1 MEFDFTDQQMM
12 IKNIAK
18 EFAEQE
24 IAKSAVDRDKNAE
37 FPFEII
43 KKLGELGFLGMRVSP
58 DYGGPGLDTISYV
71 LALIEISKIDASVGV
86 ILSVNNSLVTF
97 VLEKFANDYLKNKYL
112 RKIALGEK
120 LGAFALS
127 EPEAGSDATKQKTF
141 AKKHSDYWILNGTK
155 NWITNGTTAD
165 YFIVFA
171 QTNMSLKHKG
181 ISAFVVEK
189 GTKGFEHGAKEDKM
203 GIKSS
208 DTCSLMFD
216 NCQIPSENLIGIEGE
231 GFKYAMSALNGGRIG
246 IAAQS
251 IGIAEAAFNAALRYS
266 KTRKAFGTE
275 ISNHQAIQFKLAE
288 MAADIEAAKLLTY
301 KAAYLEDT
309 DKNYNM
315 ASAIAK
321 LKASKTAVNCALES
335 VQIHGGY
342 GYVREYLVER
352 FLRDSKVTEIYE
364 GTSEI
369 QKIIIF
375 RELMKL

>member
-24 IAKSAVDRDKNAE
+24 IAKSAVDRGKNGE

-43 KKLGELGFLGMRVSP
+43 KKLGGLGFLGMRVSP

-86 ILSVNNSLVTF
+86 ILSVNNSLVTY
-97 VLEKFANDYLKNKYL
+97 VLEKFGDDFLKNKYL
-112 RKIALGEK
+112 RKIAIGEK

-141 AKKHSDYWILNGTK
+141 AKKHGDNWILNGTK

>member
-1 MEFDFTDQQMM
+1 
-12 IKNIAK
+12 
-18 EFAEQE
+18 
-24 IAKSAVDRDKNAE
+24 
-37 FPFEII
+37 
-43 KKLGELGFLGMRVSP
+43 
-58 DYGGPGLDTISYV
+58 
-71 LALIEISKIDASVGV
+71 
-86 ILSVNNSLVTF
+86 
-97 VLEKFANDYLKNKYL
+97 
-112 RKIALGEK
+112 
-120 LGAFALS
+120 
-127 EPEAGSDATKQKTF
+127 
-141 AKKHSDYWILNGTK
+141 
-155 NWITNGTTAD
+155 
-165 YFIVFA
+165 
-171 QTNMSLKHKG
+171 
-181 ISAFVVEK
+181 
-189 GTKGFEHGAKEDKM
+189 
-203 GIKSS
+203 
-208 DTCSLMFD
+208 
-216 NCQIPSENLIGIEGE
+216 
-231 GFKYAMSALNGGRIG
+231 MSALNGGRIG

>member
-112 RKIALGEK
+112 RKIAIGEK
-120 LGAFALS
+120 LGGFALS

>member
-12 IKNIAK
+12 IKSIAK

-97 VLEKFANDYLKNKYL
+97 VLEKFGNDYLKNKYL
-112 RKIALGEK
+112 RKIAIGEK

-141 AKKHSDYWILNGTK
+141 AKKQGDYWILNGTK

-189 GTKGFEHGAKEDKM
+189 GTKGFEHGAKEDKL

-251 IGIAEAAFNAALRYS
+251 IGIAEAAFNAALKYS

-288 MAADIEAAKLLTY
+288 MAADIEAAKLLTF

-352 FLRDSKVTEIYE
+352 YLRDSKVTEIYE